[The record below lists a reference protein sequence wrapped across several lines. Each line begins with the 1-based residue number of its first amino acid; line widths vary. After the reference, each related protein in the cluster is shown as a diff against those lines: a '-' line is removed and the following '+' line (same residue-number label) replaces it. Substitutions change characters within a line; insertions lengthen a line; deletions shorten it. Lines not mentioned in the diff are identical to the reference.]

1 MHLLASGDQSTDA
14 CTAGSFAIHPSCEAV
29 PPVSQVSTCLSYAR
43 ATPGPKIA
51 ILLCTFQGGN
61 HLEEQLK
68 SYITQTHRNWNL
80 QVSDDGSVDD
90 TLAILRRY
98 KEFLGADKVLI
109 KEGPKQGFA
118 LNFLSLT
125 VSPLTSADYY
135 AYSDQDD
142 VWEADKLERAV
153 AWLQTIAPKVPALY
167 CSRTR
172 IIDHQGRSVGMSPL
186 FREPPSFAN
195 ALVQNIGGGNTM
207 VFNETARKL
216 ITESLVGNQ
225 TVSHDWWAYI
235 VISAFGGELYYD
247 TYPSVRY
254 RQHSTNLIGSNHS
267 LYARLFRIRMLVNG
281 RLKNWNDCNIA
292 ALQPLEHL
300 ITAENRQTL
309 RLFAEA
315 RKKSVLKRLLM
326 LKRSGV
332 RRQTWISQLSLFIA
346 SILGKL

>member
-1 MHLLASGDQSTDA
+1 LVSGDQLTEASTSA
-14 CTAGSFAIHPSCEAV
+14 SFAIHPSCEAV
-29 PPVSQVSTCLSYAR
+29 PLVSQVSTSLFQAR

-51 ILLCTFQGGN
+51 ILLCTFQGGS

-68 SYITQTHRNWNL
+68 SYITQTHQNWNL
-80 QVSDDGSVDD
+80 HVSDDGSSDD

-98 KEFLGADKVLI
+98 KEFLGADKVSI
-109 KEGPKQGFA
+109 KEGPNQGFA
-118 LNFLSLT
+118 SNFLSLT
-125 VSPLTSADYY
+125 VCTSNLADYY

-172 IIDHQGRSVGMSPL
+172 IIDHQGRSVGLSPL

-216 ITESLVGNQ
+216 IAESLLGKQ
-225 TVSHDWWAYI
+225 MVSHDWWAYI
-235 VISAFGGELYYD
+235 VITAFGGKLYYD

-254 RQHSTNLIGSNHS
+254 RQHSTNLIGSNNS

-281 RLKNWNDCNIA
+281 RLKNWSDCNIA

-309 RLFAEA
+309 RLFVKA
-315 RKKSVLKRLLM
+315 RNNKYAFKRLLM

-332 RRQTWISQLSLFIA
+332 RRQNLISQLSLFIA
-346 SILGKL
+346 SLVGKL